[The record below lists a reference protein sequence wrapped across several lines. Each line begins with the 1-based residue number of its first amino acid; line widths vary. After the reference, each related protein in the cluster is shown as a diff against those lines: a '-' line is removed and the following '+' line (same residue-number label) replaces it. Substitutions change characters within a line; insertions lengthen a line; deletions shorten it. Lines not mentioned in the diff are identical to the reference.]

1 MALVECNYDVVAL
14 NQQSSLKSR
23 RENIT
28 AAANRIFM
36 AALCNRGA
44 IIFLPCDFYLLS
56 FYLLFFLA

>member
-28 AAANRIFM
+28 AAANRIFT
-36 AALCNRGA
+36 
-44 IIFLPCDFYLLS
+44 
-56 FYLLFFLA
+56 